1 MRLSGILK
9 TIGLSLALCAGL
21 GGCVSLFLEK
31 APKAASAALAEP
43 PALAAFENDPAVL
56 TPRDW
61 TDRRAPILRQY
72 FQELVYGVEPAPYTA
87 KVTART
93 TLDLPETRGYADVE
107 QWHVQVSDAGADGA
121 PPLAF
126 NMLVFTPKG
135 AKGPLP
141 MLIAQNFCGNRAL
154 FKRRPPEIAP
164 SLTKLYPGCES
175 GKMDWLIESILG
187 KYISGPPIEQVL
199 ARSYALAEFYAGDVA
214 ADNAD
219 AEAAL
224 LRLSGGRTPRTG
236 ALMAWAWEYSRA
248 VDVLSADARLDP
260 NKMILWGHSRNGKSA
275 LIAAAFDPRVA
286 GAIAHQ
292 SGRGGAALTR
302 STRGERVAEIMKSYP
317 FWFAPNY
324 ADYAG
329 KEQTIPIDQHQLIAL
344 AAPRPIL
351 LTGAR
356 SDGWAD
362 PEGAFR
368 AARGATPVYQLMGSQ
383 GLRQADMQ
391 SMDLSADLAFY
402 IRNGNHGSTTRDWN
416 VFLDWLDAHF
426 RSSASSPPVAAQ

>member
-1 MRLSGILK
+1 MRLIGILK
-9 TIGLSLALCAGL
+9 ILGLSLCLCAGL

-31 APKAASAALAEP
+31 APNAASTIPAEP
-43 PALAAFENDPAVL
+43 AVLAAFETDPAVE
-56 TPRDW
+56 TPKDW
-61 TDRRAPILRQY
+61 TNRRAPILRQR
-72 FQELVYGVEPAPYTA
+72 FQDLIYGVEPAPYAA

-93 TLDLPETRGYADVE
+93 ALELPETRGFADVE
-107 QWHVQVSDAGADGA
+107 QWTVQVSDAGADGA

-141 MLIAQNFCGNRAL
+141 ILVAQNFCGNRAL

-164 SLTKLYPGCES
+164 SLTKLYEGCES
-175 GKMDWLIESILG
+175 GKLDWLIEAILG
-187 KYISGPPIEQVL
+187 KYISGPPIEKVL
-199 ARSYALAEFYAGDVA
+199 SRGYALAEFYAGDVA

-236 ALMAWAWEYSRA
+236 ALMVWAWEYSRA
-248 VDVLSADARLDP
+248 LDVLSTDARFDP
-260 NKMILWGHSRNGKSA
+260 RRMILWGHSRNGKAA
-275 LIAAAFDPRVA
+275 LVAMAFDPRIA

-302 STRGERVAEIMKSYP
+302 STRGESVAEIMKSYP
-317 FWFAPNY
+317 FWFAPNF
-324 ADYAG
+324 AGYAG

-362 PEGAFR
+362 PESAFR
-368 AARGATPVYQLMGSQ
+368 AARGATPVYKLFGAQ
-383 GLRQADMQ
+383 GLRQADMKTV
-391 SMDLSADLAFY
+391 DLSADLAFY
-402 IRNGNHGSTTRDWN
+402 IRPGNHGSTTRDWN
-416 VFLDWLDAHF
+416 TFLDWLDAHF
-426 RSSASSPPVAAQ
+426 AKPAAPTPKTTQ

>member
-1 MRLSGILK
+1 VRIFGFLK
-9 TIGLSLALCAGL
+9 VLGLALALCAGL

-31 APKAASAALAEP
+31 APHSVSATPAEP
-43 PALAAFENDPAVL
+43 PVLAAFENDAAIKISQ
-56 TPRDW
+56 DW
-61 TDRRAPILRQY
+61 TERRAPILRER
-72 FQELVYGVEPAPYTA
+72 FQDALYGAAPAPYAA
-87 KVTART
+87 KVTKRT
-93 TLDLPETRGYADVE
+93 PLDLPETRAYADVE

-135 AKGPLP
+135 ARGPLP
-141 MLIAQNFCGNRAL
+141 MLITQNFCGNRAL

-164 SLTKLYPGCES
+164 ALTKLYPGCES
-175 GKMDWLIESILG
+175 GNMDWLIEAILG
-187 KYISGPPIEQVL
+187 KYISGPPIEKVL
-199 ARSYALAEFYAGDVA
+199 ARGYALAAFYAGDVA
-214 ADNAD
+214 ADSAAD

-224 LRLSGGRTPRTG
+224 QRLSGGRTPRTG
-236 ALMAWAWEYSRA
+236 ALMAWAWAYSRA
-248 VDVLSADARLDP
+248 VDVLSADARFDP
-260 NKMILWGHSRNGKSA
+260 EKMILWGHSRNGKSA
-275 LIAAAFDPRVA
+275 LIALAFDPRIA

-302 STRGERVAEIMKSYP
+302 STRGETVAQITKQYG

-324 ADYAG
+324 AHFAG
-329 KEQTIPIDQHQLIAL
+329 REQTIPVDQHQLIAL

-351 LTGAR
+351 LTAAR

-368 AARGATPVYQLMGSQ
+368 AAKGATPAYQLFGSQ
-383 GLRQADMQ
+383 GLRQPDMQ
-391 SMDLSADLAFY
+391 SMDLGADLSFY

-416 VFLDWLDAHF
+416 TFLAWLDAHF
-426 RSSASSPPVAAQ
+426 ATPAAAQ

>member
-1 MRLSGILK
+1 MQLSGILK
-9 TIGLSLALCAGL
+9 VFGLSLALCAGL

-31 APKAASAALAEP
+31 APAAVSATPAEP
-43 PALAAFENDPAVL
+43 PVLAAFESDAAV
-56 TPRDW
+56 TTRQDW
-61 TDRRAPILRQY
+61 SERRAPILRQR
-72 FQELVYGVEPAPYTA
+72 FQDLIYGVEPANYAA
-87 KVTART
+87 KVISRT
-93 TLDLPETRGYADVE
+93 PLDLPETRAFADVE
-107 QWHVQVSDAGADGA
+107 QWHVQVSDGGADGA

-141 MLIAQNFCGNRAL
+141 ILIAQNFCGNRAL

-187 KYISGPPIEQVL
+187 KYISGPPIEKVL
-199 ARSYALAEFYAGDVA
+199 ARGYALAEFYAGDVA
-214 ADNAD
+214 ADS
-219 AEAAL
+219 AEAELAL
-224 LRLSGGRTPRTG
+224 QRLSGGRSPRTG

-248 VDVLSADARLDP
+248 VDVLSADARFDP
-260 NKMILWGHSRNGKSA
+260 KKIILWGHSRNGKSA
-275 LIAAAFDPRVA
+275 LVAMAFDPRIA

-302 STRGERVAEIMKSYP
+302 STRGESVAEIMKSYP

-362 PEGAFR
+362 PESAFR
-368 AARGATPVYQLMGSQ
+368 AARGATPAYQLMGSQ

-391 SMDLSADLAFY
+391 TMDLNADLAFY

-416 VFLDWLDAHF
+416 IFLDWLDAHF
-426 RSSASSPPVAAQ
+426 ISGASAKPAAAQ